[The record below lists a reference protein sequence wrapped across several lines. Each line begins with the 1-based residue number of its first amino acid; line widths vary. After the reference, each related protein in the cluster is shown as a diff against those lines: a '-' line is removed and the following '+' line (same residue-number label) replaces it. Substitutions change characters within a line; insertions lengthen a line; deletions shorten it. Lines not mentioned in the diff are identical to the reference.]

1 MTEPNQLADS
11 GQFPW
16 SESYGPLAVAY
27 HYLYRPGYGPVTSVY
42 DVPDGEEYS
51 VLDGSDLDILLGQRK
66 DLLQAK
72 VEMLGQE
79 MLERRL
85 LRQRSIYRIDLDQCS
100 IKDVIFQRGEYLWD
114 RYRLK
119 LEQSILDLEQEKRR
133 SYESYFRDLLFL
145 KRDLRMALLEEM
157 EDAQKAALL
166 IDHSEVVT

>member
-1 MTEPNQLADS
+1 MTEPTQLTDPR
-11 GQFPW
+11 QFPW
-16 SESYGPLAVAY
+16 NESYGPLAAAY
-27 HYLYRPGYGPVTSVY
+27 HYLYRPGYGQVTGAY
-42 DVPDGEEYS
+42 DVPDGDGYAAQ
-51 VLDGSDLDILLGQRK
+51 DGSGLDILLGQRK

-72 VEMLGQE
+72 VDMLGQE

-85 LRQRSIYRIDLDQCS
+85 LRQRSIYRMDLDQCS

-133 SYESYFRDLLFL
+133 AYENYFRDLLFL

-166 IDHSEVVT
+166 IDHSEVVA